1 MYFPSIF
8 PSPSATTP
16 WFFLHFSSW
25 AQLQSKFY
33 QQLIMTSLLWWV
45 TVTRKESPRIYL
57 LMCLNRT
64 AMHFST
70 SKEVCLSGI
79 DCIFFASWP
88 LYSIVDF
95 FSPHCCHVVFCGF
108 VINLNE
114 LRTQHIT
121 RSSHAGLQIKVSL
134 ISWNILLFN
143 VSLWKSQQI
152 VDMWQSI
159 YLIYFYFFIY
169 LIFFYSILSI
179 IYLIYFIH
187 TTKCYLEVY
196 HLAVNDTERSRIN
209 FHKNPWWCHIIHV

>member
-1 MYFPSIF
+1 MYSPSIF

-143 VSLWKSQQI
+143 VSLWKSQQR
-152 VDMWQSI
+152 VDVTKYLSYLFLFFFI
-159 YLIYFYFFIY
+159 YLIYFLSYLFLFYFIY
-169 LIFFYSILSI
+169 YLSYLFYSHYKVLLGSLSSCCKW
-179 IYLIYFIH
+179 YR
-187 TTKCYLEVY
+187 K
-196 HLAVNDTERSRIN
+196 IN
-209 FHKNPWWCHIIHV
+209 N